1 MDQDFIGCLLITYH
15 KMSTSLFELNN
26 IQCGYH
32 NKVVLDIAEL
42 SVPKVPLIF
51 VLGPS
56 GIGKST
62 FLEMAGLMTKTQLN
76 QPAKFTFLSA
86 NEQVDLKSFWDWKE
100 TEQATFRKSK
110 FSFVFQQTNLM
121 QNFSIL
127 ENMCVPLLIQ
137 GKTFEES
144 AALVSET
151 ANQMDLPSNLLN
163 RPITEASGG
172 QLQRIAFTRALSANF
187 EVLFG
192 DEPTGNLDPGNARN
206 LMERLKENLI
216 TRNASAIVVSHDL
229 SLAENYAD
237 CIIQIE
243 KKGTSENFYGVLSNR
258 NISLK

>member
-1 MDQDFIGCLLITYH
+1 MDQDFIGFLSITYL
-15 KMSTSLFELNN
+15 KMSRSLFQFKN

-32 NKVVLDIAEL
+32 DKVVLDIYEL
-42 SVPKVPLIF
+42 TVPKVPLIF

-62 FLEMAGLMTKTQLN
+62 FLEMAGLMTKTQITL
-76 QPAKFTFLSA
+76 PELFTFHSTSE
-86 NEQVDLKSFWDWKE
+86 NVDLKSFWSWPE

-137 GKTFEES
+137 GKSFEE
-144 AALVSET
+144 AAAIVSGT
-151 ANQMDLPSNLLN
+151 AQQMDLPSNLLQ

-206 LMERLKENLI
+206 LMDRLKENLT

-229 SLAENYAD
+229 NLAENYAD

-243 KKGTSENFYGVLSNR
+243 KKGANENFHGVLSNR